1 MAKKKNSKNTTIPEE
16 KKNKQ
21 EEDFVRK
28 IENKDTKDKK
38 KKNTIINILV
48 ILTIISCL
56 GYFGG
61 TILNGVNLKDIV
73 LALLLLLFTVFFV
86 SVSVTNPSKKKGSN
100 ILALIVLIIYQA
112 FGCLVMF
119 NIIKM
124 PTIKVMEN
132 LVDKSLSS
140 AVKWTTDNKIDLE
153 QIYEYSDV
161 VSEYHVIYQ
170 NVKPGTKLKNVK
182 KLILTISEG
191 PNPSKEIIIPSM
203 IGWESETVLKYIE
216 DNHLTNI
223 KVEFVK
229 STSKANTLIEQSKS
243 GNVRR
248 NEEIKFVFS
257 YGEERDFSEIKLS
270 NLTNK
275 SKYEAMFYLAKN
287 GIKYEFVYDFSD
299 SIKKDNVI
307 SQNVEAGTM
316 ISLTGENVVTVK
328 VTISKG
334 PKIIVPDLK
343 AMSVEEVT
351 SWIIKNKLKVE
362 FKDAYDENIAENKII
377 SASHNKGDAVSEGTV
392 ITITI
397 SNGKLRM
404 PSFKSLSE
412 FREWATKYNINYDEQ
427 HEFSDSVAIG
437 DVIRYSY
444 KKGDT
449 IKNNDTIIVTISDG
463 KKISVPSVIGLTTS
477 AAGAKLKSAGL
488 NYNFVYR
495 YNSNVEKGKVSNQ
508 SISAGSTVS
517 AGTTVTV
524 TISNGKAPSNNG
536 NGGNSGG
543 TTPTPKPSCEN
554 ILFFIQNG
562 NTGSQVLSATRSANP
577 KFNITATFV
586 DSCSNGDSVSGSV
599 CNASSY
605 DDKELSTCNKINL
618 IIVK

>member
-203 IGWESETVLKYIE
+203 IGWESENVLKYIE

-307 SQNVEAGTM
+307 SQNVEPGTM

-343 AMSVEEVT
+343 AMSVEDVT

-412 FREWATKYNINYDEQ
+412 FREWVTKYNINYDEQ

-463 KKISVPSVIGLTTS
+463 KKISVPSVIGLTKS
-477 AAGAKLKSAGL
+477 AAEAKLKSAGL

>member
-307 SQNVEAGTM
+307 SQNVEPGTM

-343 AMSVEEVT
+343 AMSVEDVT

-404 PSFKSLSE
+404 PSLKSLSE

-463 KKISVPSVIGLTTS
+463 KKISVPSVIGLTKS
-477 AAGAKLKSAGL
+477 AAEAKLKSAGL

-508 SISAGSTVS
+508 SISASSTVS

-562 NTGSQVLSATRSANP
+562 NTGSQVLSATRSAYP

-605 DDKELSTCNKINL
+605 DDKKLSTCNKINL

>member
-307 SQNVEAGTM
+307 SQNVEPGTM

-404 PSFKSLSE
+404 PSLKSLSE

-463 KKISVPSVIGLTTS
+463 KKISVPSVIGLTKS
-477 AAGAKLKSAGL
+477 AAEAKLKSAGL

-508 SISAGSTVS
+508 SISASSTVS

-562 NTGSQVLSATRSANP
+562 NTGSQVLSATRSAYP

-605 DDKELSTCNKINL
+605 DDKKLSTCNKINL